1 MMSMREEVLLPNV
14 KHAVVYNFENEGGS
28 KKTD

>member
-1 MMSMREEVLLPNV
+1 MSMREEVLLPNV
-14 KHAVVYNFENEGGS
+14 KHTAVYNFENEGGS